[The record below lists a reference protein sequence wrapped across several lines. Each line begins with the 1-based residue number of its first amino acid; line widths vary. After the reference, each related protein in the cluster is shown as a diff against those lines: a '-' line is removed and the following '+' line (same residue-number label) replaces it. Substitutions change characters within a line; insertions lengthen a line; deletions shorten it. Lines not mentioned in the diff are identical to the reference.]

1 MKVLNRSYGY
11 LKKDFLLF
19 YKRKKYLYL
28 FLGIPIV
35 LALFFI
41 FALNPSEYE
50 IRMGVCDYDN
60 SELSRAALA
69 NMPNFKY
76 EVLDNVGCIENLKK
90 DIISRKYDLGIYI
103 PAGFEKEIQELRQT
117 HMKVYYDNT
126 DVAFSNLIS
135 WKVDL
140 ALYGFKRQVID
151 SLNTEL
157 GSKAKSVRSNL
168 DIVLE
173 LTSFSPALEKR
184 VVQADKD
191 LKNIEEMDTEFIVNP
206 VWTEKVPTYE
216 SQMDKSSGAVYVF
229 PIISLFTIL
238 MLAAI
243 SVIYDRKNGFLTR
256 VKSSSSGF
264 SYLISKMLFFIFL
277 VAVQFLI
284 VMILFLINGGRY
296 SFSFQNIA
304 LLVISVAL
312 INCLVGFLVGF
323 LSENEGIAV
332 LFSLIIAFPLML
344 VSGIFFPV
352 QTLPK
357 IMQYFSMITPL
368 NYQIAYSKSVL
379 LFGQSFNS
387 WWIYATII
395 LFVVCFWLIKKE
407 R

>member
-50 IRMGVCDYDN
+50 IRMGVCDFDN

-76 EVLDNVGCIENLKK
+76 EILDNVECIENLKK
-90 DIISRKYDLGIYI
+90 DIIARKYDLGIYI

-126 DVAFSNLIS
+126 DVAFFNLIS

-184 VVQADKD
+184 VIQADKD

-206 VWTEKVPTYE
+206 VWTEKVPIYE

-238 MLAAI
+238 MLASI

-264 SYLISKMLFFIFL
+264 SYLISKMLFFVFL

-284 VMILFLINGGRY
+284 VMVLFLINGGRY

-304 LLVISVAL
+304 LLVVSVAL
-312 INCLVGFLVGF
+312 INCLVGFLIGF

-379 LFGQSFNS
+379 LFGQAFNN
-387 WWIYATII
+387 WWIYAAIV
-395 LFVVCFWLIKKE
+395 LFGVCFWLIKKE
-407 R
+407 K